1 MFGWLQRLFSGS
13 PTTREEPAKPVVR
26 AAAAAPQPVTSAAVA
41 VPALPAAPARP
52 AAPALAARP
61 PVSFDQLD
69 RVNGAWD
76 AWLFERGAG
85 GGIETNPFE
94 TAVLEALG
102 AILSSRQSGAAL
114 VRRMPGLI
122 PQLLQSLRS
131 DSFSGAALSRTISSD
146 VVLVAEVVRLANSSF
161 MGTGTSINSVEHA
174 VMLIGQE
181 GLRQLITGVAF
192 RPIIDMNS
200 GYYTRTLAPR
210 LWEHGERCAIANRR
224 LADEMGI
231 EPFDA
236 FLAGL
241 LQNVGMIVA
250 LRIMDQASGGARELG
265 SEMFCAHVAR
275 AARTLAVSIA
285 REWDFSPAVVTALG
299 EQGGV
304 RKGVQIS
311 PLGRLTMMS
320 DYLAKLHALA
330 ASGLL
335 DGTDPSLVHGLPP
348 NADECWRLLAE
359 LAARADTPA

>member
-1 MFGWLQRLFSGS
+1 MFGWLQRIFSGS
-13 PTTREEPAKPVVR
+13 P
-26 AAAAAPQPVTSAAVA
+26 AAAPQPVQPVVA
-41 VPALPAAPARP
+41 VPPPPELPAAAAQPAQPASPAAQALPAIAS
-52 AAPALAARP
+52 RP

-69 RVNGAWD
+69 QVNGAWD
-76 AWLFERGAG
+76 SWLFERSG

-94 TAVLEALG
+94 TEVLEALA
-102 AILSSRQSGAAL
+102 AILASRQSGAAL

-131 DSFSGAALSRTISSD
+131 DTFSGAALSRTISSD
-146 VVLVAEVVRLANSSF
+146 VVLVAEVIRLANSSYI
-161 MGTGTSINSVEHA
+161 GTGITINSVEHA

-210 LWEHGERCAIANRR
+210 LWEHGERCAIANRC
-224 LADEMGI
+224 LAEEMGI

-241 LQNVGMIVA
+241 VQNVGLIVA
-250 LRIMDQASGGARELG
+250 LRIMDGASKGARDLG

-285 REWDFSPAVVTALG
+285 REWNFAPAVVTALG

-311 PLGRLTMMS
+311 PLGRLTMLT
-320 DYLAKLHALA
+320 DYLAKLHTLSVLALVDGA
-330 ASGLL
+330 DPVLL
-335 DGTDPSLVHGLPP
+335 HGLPP
-348 NADECWRLLAE
+348 NAGACRRLLAE
-359 LAARADTPA
+359 LDEQARARP

>member
-13 PTTREEPAKPVVR
+13 PAMPGEPVRPVAATPPQR
-26 AAAAAPQPVTSAAVA
+26 AAQPPLVTPPAPAPQVQPARVAAPVIAS
-41 VPALPAAPARP
+41 
-52 AAPALAARP
+52 RP
-61 PVSFDQLD
+61 PVAFDQLD
-69 RVNGAWD
+69 RVNSAWD
-76 AWLFERGAG
+76 GWLFERGGA

-94 TAVLEALG
+94 TEVLEALA
-102 AILSSRQSGAAL
+102 AILSSQQSGAAL

-146 VVLVAEVVRLANSSF
+146 LVLVAEVIRLANSSC
-161 MGTGTSINSVEHA
+161 MGNGATINSVEHA

-210 LWEHGERCAIANRR
+210 LWEHGERCAVANRR
-224 LADEMGI
+224 LAEEMGI

-241 LQNVGMIVA
+241 VQNVGMIVA
-250 LRIMDQASGGARELG
+250 LRIMDQASRGARELG
-265 SEMFCAHVAR
+265 SEMFCAHATR

-285 REWDFSPAVVTALG
+285 REWDFSPAVVTALV

-311 PLGRLTMMS
+311 PLGRLSMLS
-320 DYLAKLHALA
+320 DYLAKLHTLGAL
-330 ASGLL
+330 GLV
-335 DGTDPSLVHGLPP
+335 DGADPALLHGLPP
-348 NADECWRLLAE
+348 NAETCRELLAGLSAPLE
-359 LAARADTPA
+359 TTA